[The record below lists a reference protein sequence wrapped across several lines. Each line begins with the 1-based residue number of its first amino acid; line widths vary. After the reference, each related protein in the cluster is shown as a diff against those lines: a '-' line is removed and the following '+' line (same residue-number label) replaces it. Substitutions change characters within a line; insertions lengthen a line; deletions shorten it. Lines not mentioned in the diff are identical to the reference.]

1 MNIHVIVSL
10 GQVDGTRGQAY
21 LTGALAA
28 HMRRSADDRSGA
40 YEEAVGR
47 LEDCLLDTL
56 CSVRAI
62 DAARAARGD
71 VAEAAQEAGAS
82 MLWLIRQLH
91 DLTETALEA

>member
-1 MNIHVIVSL
+1 MNIDVVVSL

-28 HMRRSADDRSGA
+28 HMRRSADGGNRA
-40 YEEAVGR
+40 HEAAAGR

-56 CSVRAI
+56 CSMRAL

-82 MLWLIRQLH
+82 MLRLVRQLH
-91 DLTETALEA
+91 ELIENALRE